1 MTKKRSE
8 ALRRS
13 DKILVGALAMVL
25 AAASAAVGATAAYHP
40 SADNSRSAPAVSPA
54 AMVLQNAD
62 ANQVRAAMPAMAND
76 ASANAVPLERTN
88 FASAAENKVLENLLK
103 EHRCLSEAL
112 YYEARGEGDRGQKA
126 VAEVI
131 FHRLR
136 TGNYGHSICAV
147 VYEGAYKP
155 GCQFSFTCN
164 GMIGQK
170 KNASVWMNSQLLAAK
185 ILTNE
190 EHLNDITGG
199 ATSYHA
205 ISVQPDWAGYL
216 TRTVQIGN
224 HVFYKHAYGSR
235 AM

>member
-1 MTKKRSE
+1 MTKKSKD

-25 AAASAAVGATAAYHP
+25 AAVSAAVGATAAYRP
-40 SADNSRSAPAVSPA
+40 GTDSSRPASVAAPVTMS
-54 AMVLQNAD
+54 LQNANAD
-62 ANQVRAAMPAMAND
+62 QVRAAMPAMANAAPAETQGGARPTV
-76 ASANAVPLERTN
+76 ASAIERT
-88 FASAAENKVLENLLK
+88 VLDKLLR
-103 EHRCLSEAL
+103 EHRCLSEAM
-112 YYEARGEGDRGQKA
+112 YYEARGEGERGQKA

-136 TGNYGHSICAV
+136 KGNYGHSICAV
-147 VYEGAYKP
+147 VYEGAYRP

-164 GMIGQK
+164 GITSQK
-170 KNASVWMNSQLLAAK
+170 KVPSAWMQSQLLAAK

-190 EHLNDITGG
+190 EHLNDVTGG

-205 ISVQPDWAGYL
+205 ISVQPDWSGYL

-224 HVFYKHAYGSR
+224 HVFYKHGAR

>member
-1 MTKKRSE
+1 MTKNKRD

-25 AAASAAVGATAAYHP
+25 AAASAAVGATAAYRP
-40 SADNSRSAPAVSPA
+40 SADNSRRTSAVASNVVAIQPV
-54 AMVLQNAD
+54 D
-62 ANQVRAAMPAMAND
+62 AEQMRAAMPAV
-76 ASANAVPLERTN
+76 SATSGAVPVTRTS
-88 FASAAENKVLENLLK
+88 FSSAAEKAVLEKLLS
-103 EHRCLSEAL
+103 EHRCLSEAM
-112 YYEARGEGDRGQKA
+112 YFEARGEGERGQKA

-136 TGNYGHSICAV
+136 TGNYGHSICTV

-170 KNASVWMNSQLLAAK
+170 KVASAWMKAQLLAAK

-190 EHLNDITGG
+190 EHLSDITGG

-205 ISVQPDWAGYL
+205 TSVQPDWSGYL

-224 HVFYKHAYGSR
+224 HIFYKHGYGSR
-235 AM
+235 SM

>member
-1 MTKKRSE
+1 MTKNKRD

-40 SADNSRSAPAVSPA
+40 STDNNRRSVASA
-54 AMVLQNAD
+54 AGTVAIQPVEAEQL
-62 ANQVRAAMPAMAND
+62 RAAMPAVAV
-76 ASANAVPLERTN
+76 ASGAVPVTRTS
-88 FASAAENKVLENLLK
+88 FASTAEKVVLDKLLR
-103 EHRCLSEAL
+103 EHRCLSEAM
-112 YYEARGEGDRGQKA
+112 YYEARGEGERGQKA

-136 TGNYGHSICAV
+136 KGNYGHSICAV

-164 GMIGQK
+164 GMMSQK
-170 KNASVWMNSQLLAAK
+170 KVASVWMQSQLLAAK

-190 EHLNDITGG
+190 EHLSDVTGG

-205 ISVQPDWAGYL
+205 TSVQPDWSGYL

-224 HVFYKHAYGSR
+224 HVFYKHGYGAR